1 MAGSFF
7 AEIRALHIIV
17 AAAWFGAAAFVTLY
31 LMPAMRQVG
40 PQGGPVMQALDQRK
54 FHVFMAANAGLT
66 VLSGCWLYWTLTA
79 GLQPG
84 VVHSPMGVVFGLGGL
99 AGLLAA
105 ILGAAVIGRNVKRLA
120 LVAGKAATGDPS
132 AAGEMAALQQRIRT
146 ASRLVLMLM
155 VAALLSMTLGHSV

>member
-1 MAGSFF
+1 MAGSLF

-17 AAAWFGAAAFVTLY
+17 AAAWFGAATFVTLY

-40 PQGGPVMQALDQRK
+40 LQGGPVMQALDQRR

-84 VVHSPMGVVFGLGGL
+84 AVHSPMGVVFGLGGL

-105 ILGAAVIGRNVKRLA
+105 ILGASVIGRNVKRLA
-120 LVAGKAATGDPS
+120 LVGARAAAGDAA
-132 AAGEMAALQQRIRT
+132 AAGEMAALQKRIRT
-146 ASRLVLMLM
+146 SSRLVLILM
-155 VAALLSMTLGHSV
+155 VAALLAMTLGHAV